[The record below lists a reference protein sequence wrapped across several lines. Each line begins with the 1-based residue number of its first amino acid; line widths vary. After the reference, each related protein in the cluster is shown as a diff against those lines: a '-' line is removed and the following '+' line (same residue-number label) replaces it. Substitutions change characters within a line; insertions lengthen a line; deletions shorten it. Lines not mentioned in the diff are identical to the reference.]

1 MSLSIIQG
9 EGGGGIF
16 QLVRILQ
23 SEEHLSSL
31 ATYLE
36 HHRIRGLV
44 LAPIDECAIDIAT
57 AIVHETHLNQ
67 IRIKEEGKE
76 QPLEFESP
84 SFQFDLPPDEAVKI
98 FKSLTDTKFHRIKSQ
113 VGLLALIFT
122 GSIELYA
129 SQHPES
135 TNLPQLFDS
144 QVRKRTYNSFYS
156 VFSSESS
163 TELINQTIENQVSKV
178 DRAMERGE
186 GEISISLDDVGIS
199 SKPNSLSQ
207 MMNQMMNQK
216 GNGLEKEKGKE
227 TRVEDGDGND
237 RDEASNRITTVHPT
251 SSTPP
256 VNASSSSQPIQSSTG
271 YFKPPP
277 VQFNYDSAKAAA
289 AGVSHYSNQSQ
300 GRNHHLGDQRTQ
312 FIPNH
317 SIEISQPI
325 QLQVPI
331 WEGYNLVKAL
341 KDERDSHDPSSND
354 PLPRTNS
361 YWGSDNWLLHHD
373 AIKADFNN
381 GIKFPY
387 HKFTQSKKDAFVEEV
402 NERVN
407 FYMPVVS
414 GVPYRP
420 GQLGLS
426 VAASNQLMGLDGS
439 CPKPDFDY
447 TQDYSTRS
455 SALVKLSDQPC
466 LMFVGGKEAV
476 KDGESTNDINRF
488 TRSLEAWCQSVKG
501 LSWTILGDKS
511 SNWNPL
517 YKLYTSQEDDNKIAS
532 VLLNKLTPSIAAS
545 CLAHFSSTSTTSTG
559 SGIMKWLRS
568 NYVSDY
574 ATRAKGYNRSFSKL
588 HPSQLGRSAGF
599 KE

>member
-1 MSLSIIQG
+1 MDQ
-9 EGGGGIF
+9 
-16 QLVRILQ
+16 
-23 SEEHLSSL
+23 
-31 ATYLE
+31 
-36 HHRIRGLV
+36 
-44 LAPIDECAIDIAT
+44 
-57 AIVHETHLNQ
+57 
-67 IRIKEEGKE
+67 
-76 QPLEFESP
+76 
-84 SFQFDLPPDEAVKI
+84 
-98 FKSLTDTKFHRIKSQ
+98 
-113 VGLLALIFT
+113 
-122 GSIELYA
+122 
-129 SQHPES
+129 
-135 TNLPQLFDS
+135 
-144 QVRKRTYNSFYS
+144 
-156 VFSSESS
+156 
-163 TELINQTIENQVSKV
+163 
-178 DRAMERGE
+178 
-186 GEISISLDDVGIS
+186 
-199 SKPNSLSQ
+199 
-207 MMNQMMNQK
+207 
-216 GNGLEKEKGKE
+216 
-227 TRVEDGDGND
+227 
-237 RDEASNRITTVHPT
+237 PT

-256 VNASSSSQPIQSSTG
+256 AIAGSSSQPIQSSTG

-341 KDERDSHDPSSND
+341 NDERNSHDHSSND

-532 VLLNKLTPSIAAS
+532 ALLNKLSTSIAYS
-545 CLAHFSSTSTTSTG
+545 CLSHFSSTSTTPTG
-559 SGIMKWLRS
+559 SGIISWLRS

-574 ATRAKGYNRSFSKL
+574 STRAKGYHRSFTKL
-588 HPSQLGRSAGF
+588 HPSQLAQNAGF
-599 KE
+599 KEWGDLIEREISTSTADGVKISFDQGWQKFVSQIHDKTINLMISNLTNQYEKKEILKEDFHYLVDEAVRITTTANYSLNYERVSKNQYQVLGAMGLSVTDGLSEEDLEMVAYLAKKAEKKSNPNWREERDGKKGAEYLKWLLDGAKHRGHQEHINTLETVVRLFNQARGQAPLAIAAAANVGEVDQVGTANGQGVEVDSESSDEQ